1 MYHPGATLCGEGRG
15 VSTPLPRLSFRRV
28 CQCSRDIGSFTAEYP
43 LEIDDDFWENDDP
56 QLSFQQPLDKP
67 SSVTAFNLWLQLTD
81 FTASALH
88 CFVSRVFCERF
99 TPSFTYSKD
108 IVEHDGPSSGLRA
121 EDILNQLNDNLT
133 GWAEKVPQYC
143 MLRMEFISSGDFD

>member
-1 MYHPGATLCGEGRG
+1 MCVHDT
-15 VSTPLPRLSFRRV
+15 
-28 CQCSRDIGSFTAEYP
+28 GSFTAEYP
-43 LEIDDDFWENDDP
+43 LEVDDDFWENDDS
-56 QLSFQQPLDKP
+56 QLSSRQPHDKP

-88 CFVSRVFCERF
+88 CFVSRVFCEHF
-99 TPSFTYSKD
+99 TPSFTLSKD
-108 IVEHDGPSSGLRA
+108 IVERDGPSSGLRA

-143 MLRMEFISSGDFD
+143 MLQMGFISSSGDFDKPPSKMVPRHRR